1 MLTKDQLK
9 AARES
14 ERLANEAKF
23 EAAILDYIT
32 QQQRYRFGGVVNALG
47 TLSSICRDL
56 ALKHRC
62 DDYETAA
69 DIIDGINEACN
80 LPYYHQDEE

>member
-9 AARES
+9 AASES

-32 QQQRYRFGGVVNALG
+32 QQQRYRFGGLLNAV
-47 TLSSICRDL
+47 TTISSVCRDL
-56 ALKHRC
+56 ANKYDC
-62 DDYETAA
+62 KDYDTAA
-69 DIIDGINEACN
+69 DAIDSITDTID
-80 LPYYHQDEE
+80 LPYYHHED